1 LNAIEERF
9 YSRLVSTIFVFLP
22 VLTAEDLIEAYSMGY
37 FPMAHAELGYEIRW
51 HRPAQRGIIPLD
63 ERFHVTD
70 SLKRFLHKNPFTF
83 TVSTQF
89 RKVMESCAED
99 RKDGTWITDE
109 LIDAYC
115 ELHKRGL
122 AASIEAWKDGEL
134 VGGLYGVELGKAFFG
149 ESMFFRSSNASKACL
164 VYLVKYLRERN
175 FKLLDS
181 QYLNPHLVQFGAYE
195 IHDKDYMQ
203 ILKSALPLNY
213 SPGI

>member
-1 LNAIEERF
+1 
-9 YSRLVSTIFVFLP
+9 
-22 VLTAEDLIEAYSMGY
+22 
-37 FPMAHAELGYEIRW
+37 
-51 HRPAQRGIIPLD
+51 
-63 ERFHVTD
+63 
-70 SLKRFLHKNPFTF
+70 
-83 TVSTQF
+83 
-89 RKVMESCAED
+89 MESCAED